1 MPPPGKINPNARRV
15 LENLAVAGSSS
26 IAELDTLD
34 PVGAPHAR
42 VIKTLRNGGY
52 IASDDSYKLPDEP
65 CRYYLNEKSRALLNN
80 ESVSRLRAE
89 RNEPVVPTAL
99 RRYEPPKATPP
110 ITYGSMTTGR
120 MVSPCADMLAPA
132 TREGAEIGLQIP
144 SRVNDVLH
152 YRDGRRV
159 CVHTGVAI

>member
-1 MPPPGKINPNARRV
+1 MPPPGKINLHARRV

-99 RRYEPPKATPP
+99 RRHEPPKATPP
-110 ITYGSMTTGR
+110 ITHGSMTTGR

>member
-99 RRYEPPKATPP
+99 RRYD
-110 ITYGSMTTGR
+110 TGR
-120 MVSPCADMLAPA
+120 MVHPCADMLAPA
-132 TREGAEIGLQIP
+132 TRQGAERALEIP
-144 SRVNDVLH
+144 SRVNDMLH
-152 YRDGRRV
+152 YRDGRV
-159 CVHTGVAI
+159 VQINAGEGV

>member
-99 RRYEPPKATPP
+99 RRYD
-110 ITYGSMTTGR
+110 TGR
-120 MVSPCADMLAPA
+120 MVHPCADMLAPA
-132 TREGAEIGLQIP
+132 TRQGAERALQIP
-144 SRVNDVLH
+144 SRVNDMLH
-152 YRDGRRV
+152 YRDGRVVQINTTRS
-159 CVHTGVAI
+159 A